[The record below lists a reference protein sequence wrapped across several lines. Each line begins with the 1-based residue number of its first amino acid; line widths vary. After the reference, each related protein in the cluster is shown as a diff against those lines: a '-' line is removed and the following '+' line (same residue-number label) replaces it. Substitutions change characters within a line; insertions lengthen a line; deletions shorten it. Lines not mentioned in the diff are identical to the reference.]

1 MGCRVHR
8 GLRYWTLS
16 VNEDR
21 HVLHLVRPWRLAA
34 FLVGVLSTTSVFTT
48 PLAHV
53 DHQSLTGHMV
63 QHLLLM
69 TLAAPLLLLG
79 QPGIILR
86 CSLLRPLSDRLSA
99 QVGQCPIRKLVR
111 FFTRP
116 ALGWLAGTFC
126 VIFWHIPIAFALG
139 RRSAGWQQ
147 FELATFL
154 AGGLLFWRP
163 VIQHWQSA
171 TKQPPWSIPLYLF
184 LATLP
189 CDALSAFLTFC
200 GRAVYSGYES
210 GPRLFDNAPL
220 QDQEFAGSLMW
231 VWVTFVYLVP
241 AVSSIIQRLS
251 VRNPATAVEP
261 WHLYCCEPATGTAI
275 HDD

>member
-1 MGCRVHR
+1 
-8 GLRYWTLS
+8 

-21 HVLHLVRPWRLAA
+21 HLPRIVRPWRLAA
-34 FLVGVLSTTSVFTT
+34 FLGGVLSATCIFTP

-63 QHLLLM
+63 QHLILM

-86 CSLLRPLSDRLSA
+86 YSLLRPLSDRLSA
-99 QVGQCPIRKLVR
+99 QVGQWPIHKLMR
-111 FFTRP
+111 FFGRP
-116 ALGWLAGTFC
+116 ALCWFAGTFC
-126 VIFWHIPIAFALG
+126 VILWHIPAVFALG
-139 RRSAGWQQ
+139 RRSEGWHQ

-163 VIQHWQSA
+163 VVRHWQSA
-171 TKQPPWSIPLYLF
+171 TQQARWSIPLYLF

-200 GRAVYSGYES
+200 GRVVYSVYES
-210 GPRLFDNAPL
+210 GPRLGDNAAL

-231 VWVTFVYLVP
+231 VWVTFAYLVP
-241 AVSSIIQRLS
+241 AVTSIIQRLS
-251 VRNPATAVEP
+251 VRNPAADIEP
-261 WHLYCCEPATGTAI
+261 GIYTVANRRRGY
-275 HDD
+275 